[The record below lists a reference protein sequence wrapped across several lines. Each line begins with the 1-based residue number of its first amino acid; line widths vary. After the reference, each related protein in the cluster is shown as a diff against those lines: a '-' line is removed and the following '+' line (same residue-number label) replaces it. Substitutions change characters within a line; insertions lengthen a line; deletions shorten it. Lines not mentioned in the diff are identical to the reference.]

1 MEAVASMEMASGG
14 TSPSRWHAG
23 TEILSPETEFRDG
36 GGAPGVFLEF
46 RQLVSSGKRI
56 KMI

>member
-1 MEAVASMEMASGG
+1 MMEKASGG
-14 TSPSRWHAG
+14 TSPSRRRAE

-46 RQLVSSGKRI
+46 RQLISGF
-56 KMI
+56 